1 MKGERGRALQ
11 RFSTLPWPEVPD
23 AWKAVLPGEC
33 GGQGGDALPAALREA
48 LEGAHQ
54 RGALCPPL
62 QHVWAA
68 LEGVVPGGVRVVLL
82 GQDPYHGAGQAH
94 GLAFS
99 VGDARVARPPSL
111 RNVFRERANDL
122 ALDPFAQE
130 RPNNLSDWAEQGV
143 LMLNAVLTTEL
154 GRAGAHAGK
163 GWEEVT
169 QRVLAHVLAV
179 QPRLVWLLW
188 GKPAQTLH
196 ARLVPEGTRT
206 EDVVLATSHPSPLSA
221 YRGFLGSRPFS
232 QTNEALAR
240 WGHPPIRW

>member
-11 RFSTLPWPEVPD
+11 RFSTLPWPEVPE
-23 AWKAVLPGEC
+23 AWKAVLPSEC
-33 GGQGGDALPAALREA
+33 GGKGVDALPAALREA
-48 LEGAHQ
+48 LEGAHE

-68 LEGVVPGGVRVVLL
+68 LEGVAPGGVRVVLL
-82 GQDPYHGAGQAH
+82 GQDPYHGARQAH

-99 VGDARVARPPSL
+99 VGDARVPRPPSL
-111 RNVFRERANDL
+111 RNVFRERADDL
-122 ALDPFAQE
+122 ALDPFVE
-130 RPNNLSDWAEQGV
+130 DRSNDLSDWAAQGV

-163 GWEEVT
+163 GWGEVT
-169 QRVLAHVLAV
+169 RRVLAHTLAV

-232 QTNEALAR
+232 QTNDALVR
-240 WGHPPIRW
+240 WGRPPIRW